1 MQGACGRAQL
11 GADGLLVVAERAGEE
26 LVQLGRNLLGRRLAG
41 LALTLRPGQ
50 RVSAAAQR
58 RAEAGANARMHARTI
73 SANGACGARR
83 ARRRRRGRTGARA
96 RRSAEGAGG
105 VRRSAKGAAKAKARG
120 CATRRSGQAGMRS
133 PQHSRSASL
142 SEVSPARGRA
152 NRPAGARAPPAIA
165 QPANAPRTLHGP
177 AVHAGPRRLRLS
189 ASAAPRAR
197 SAARQA
203 RALQCRAQALALAL
217 APGR

>member
-1 MQGACGRAQL
+1 MPEREHASGAISASASQHRGTQRVQGACGRAQL

-152 NRPAGARAPPAIA
+152 NRPAGAPRSLRSL
-165 QPANAPRTLHGP
+165 NLRTLP
-177 AVHAGPRRLRLS
+177 ARFTGLP
-189 ASAAPRAR
+189 
-197 SAARQA
+197 
-203 RALQCRAQALALAL
+203 CT
-217 APGR
+217 PGRVGCA